1 VVEVLKMVVV
11 QVADKLTVIMII
23 IGFWLVLPIPLMLLN
38 YNSTDINFLTDNINA
53 ITEPSI
59 QTNSETTTN
68 WFTSIQNFFGTIF
81 NVLFSIFAIIGIFFK
96 IMILGIDGT
105 PPILN
110 TFFIFLKF
118 ISAIVVFLLLRG
130 D

>member
-1 VVEVLKMVVV
+1 MVVV
-11 QVADKLTVIMII
+11 QVADKLIVIMII